1 MFLQSISAS
10 FSFLQYSAQGI
21 VRPSFQEPVNIPK
34 NSAQDVQVTNES
46 AQKIVSSQ
54 AFEQLEKIL
63 KTDNIDLETLSE
75 DDFSPEKV
83 ADKIMSFV
91 QTAFGRFRQ
100 AQPETDANE
109 FFTKVREGLDKGF
122 SQAKDILQNSG
133 VLQGQIAENI
143 DKTYDLTL
151 QRMEELASSNNATE
165 IDKPSIDA
173 TMSFQS
179 LNIQQSRS
187 AQIQV
192 KTREGDVVT
201 INFNQSSS
209 NKRSSLQI
217 QQDDFNLAIFQEDS
231 EENKGLSIS
240 IEGDLNH
247 DEQKAL
253 RKLLKKMTK
262 VSNAFFHGDNKTALK
277 HAMKLGLNDKQL
289 ASFSLNL
296 NAQKSVQAIAAYQQ
310 TAAPK
315 QNVQPGLLAQAGEFL
330 DQAKTLLK
338 DAETALQ
345 PLASP
350 QQDFNELFSSVGLL
364 SQQKSP
370 ETVKSEDQA
379 LFSKV
384 VHQLGRNL
392 FS

>member
-1 MFLQSISAS
+1 
-10 FSFLQYSAQGI
+10 
-21 VRPSFQEPVNIPK
+21 
-34 NSAQDVQVTNES
+34 VTNES

-109 FFTKVREGLDKGF
+109 FFTKVREGLDKDF